1 MKYSVVIRYAK
12 GNVKMMKYN
21 PDNSI
26 LKYTFLRHSDAYNK
40 KQIFLPE
47 SPYVSQSPDFTL
59 CVLLKQD
66 SARKGPGHTALL
78 WEVS

>member
-26 LKYTFLRHSDAYNK
+26 LKYIFPRHSDAYNK
-40 KQIFLPE
+40 KEIFPPE
-47 SPYVSQSPDFTL
+47 LPYVSQSPDFTL
-59 CVLLKQD
+59 YVPLK
-66 SARKGPGHTALL
+66 
-78 WEVS
+78 

>member
-26 LKYTFLRHSDAYNK
+26 LKYIFLRHSDAQTK
-40 KQIFLPE
+40 KQIFPPE

-59 CVLLKQD
+59 CIPLKQG
-66 SARKGPGHTALL
+66 SGHTALL
-78 WEVS
+78 WELS